1 MSTCSGEGGGGVRAL
16 QQEATGYEDVRGCM
30 RRGVVVG
37 WDVSWHKKTSWNC
50 KGLYSVTRWFVSEL
64 RDVGQMLRDHKY
76 STKFS

>member
-37 WDVSWHKKTSWNC
+37 WDVSWHKKTS
-50 KGLYSVTRWFVSEL
+50 
-64 RDVGQMLRDHKY
+64 
-76 STKFS
+76 